1 MSIDQRI
8 LSLFLFSI
16 FAGIFSGCQSGGRV
30 VLLSPWRQVP
40 VQNTHS
46 YSFPPRELAQSERRE
61 SPITRGQSPSAFP
74 SIHNSIASTPIT
86 SAGPANVNTG
96 SQSLR
101 SGNPLPNGNPQ
112 GTNSLGNGS
121 SSDNP
126 PVGNDIP
133 KFARKPYDRSL
144 EDLPGGNAQNRVL
157 TSHGKEDGITRTRES
172 LESRE
177 KEENEL
183 GSKYKAWLESQK
195 QTGKSKDSV
204 PEYLR
209 PLSDDRAVFDDPNS
223 PFARKP
229 VANESDKK
237 FVRQITA
244 ADLGLMNDSAS
255 RKELLD
261 WEKEQAMPVD
271 WSKYSAGTLYKKWRD
286 WLGMGPDETE
296 AIALMRQ
303 AAEEHKKFEETK
315 DPKTLKKAGELY
327 EKAGKKWPDSIL
339 EEDALFYAGECRFFI
354 KDYNTALRNYKQLIS
369 QYSNSVLKKPAVERL
384 YYIGCYWAKKAEEE
398 AKLVNVSDSSRPTFS
413 TFAGAKKAFEAI
425 YMNDT
430 SAQGRAPDALFALA
444 NAYMR
449 RGVDQGDASFESA
462 ARYYRQLYEFYP
474 SCKHAL
480 KAHQLAM
487 LALHKSYRG
496 PLYDTRPLKQAQEIA
511 EAALRTG
518 QGDRGL
524 INERLTAIKEEQ
536 ARHLWTRGTYYEKKG
551 MYASAR
557 NYYNRLVRDFPDSE
571 FSEEAIVR
579 YQKLESKPYES
590 DQFAW
595 IRPVAPFLPKPKD
608 EYYEEPA
615 SKGIQFAKQEE
626 QRSAENDDSPKFS
639 DLDKGEKKKGLF

>member
-1 MSIDQRI
+1 MSVYKRNLSII
-8 LSLFLFSI
+8 LFCV
-16 FAGIFSGCQSGGRV
+16 FAGMLSGCQSGGRV

-40 VQNTHS
+40 AGSSMESDAHQVKTFVQND
-46 YSFPPRELAQSERRE
+46 QRE
-61 SPITRGQSPSAFP
+61 SSITRGQVSSSFP
-74 SIHNSIASTPIT
+74 SIHHSIISTPST
-86 SAGPANVNTG
+86 SGTTNQINNPG
-96 SQSLR
+96 SQPSGSGSGSQGSKTLAKEKDPTDLP
-101 SGNPLPNGNPQ
+101 SGNDL
-112 GTNSLGNGS
+112 
-121 SSDNP
+121 
-126 PVGNDIP
+126 P
-133 KFARKPYDRSL
+133 KFARNPYGDSL
-144 EDLPGGNAQNRVL
+144 ENLQADHAGNRI
-157 TSHGKEDGITRTRES
+157 SSKSEKDDIIPRKRES
-172 LESRE
+172 LENRV

-183 GSKYKAWLESQK
+183 GSKYQAWLENQK
-195 QTGKSKDSV
+195 KAGKSKDSI

-229 VANESDKK
+229 STEEGNKK

-244 ADLGLMNDSAS
+244 ADLGLMSEVSS
-255 RKELLD
+255 RKELLE
-261 WEKEQAMPVD
+261 WEKEQELPVD

-303 AAEEHKKFEETK
+303 ATEEHKKFEETK
-315 DPKTLKKAGELY
+315 DPKTLKKAGDLY

-398 AKLVNVSDSSRPTFS
+398 AKFVNVSDSSRPTFS

-430 SAQGRAPDALFALA
+430 AAQGRAPDALFALA

-449 RGVDQGDASFESA
+449 RGVEQGDASFESA

-474 SCKHAL
+474 TCKHAA

-487 LALHKSYRG
+487 LALHQSYRG

-518 QGDRGL
+518 QGDRTL

-536 ARHLWTRGTYYEKKG
+536 AKHLWTRGTYYEKKG

-557 NYYNRLVRDFPDSE
+557 NYYNRLVRDFPESE
-571 FSEEAIVR
+571 FAEEAIAR
-579 YQKLESKPYES
+579 YQELESKPYEQ

-595 IRPVAPFLPKPKD
+595 VRPIAPFLPKPKD
-608 EYYEEPA
+608 EYYEEPV
-615 SKGIQFAKQEE
+615 SKRIQMATKEK
-626 QRSAENDDSPKFS
+626 QRSSGKEDSPQFS